1 MQARSRIVVV
11 AVITGSCLVSAQTA
25 IRPGAAASANMPYA
39 DARPILDAIR
49 DDLLPP
55 ELRARTQAD
64 IESAWPRWVSERDAQ
79 IRARL
84 EEGDRD
90 SIINF
95 LLFGVTFTQQP
106 RTRARD
112 ILVLASQGRTAD
124 IVQGP
129 IVQRRIEDL
138 VAGAASP
145 GANERLQFVRRVL
158 EARGADPT
166 TPTGRSQARRYL
178 NDGLGRVLAEYEAY
192 SQAPAPEQSVRFGER
207 GLSSDTSLSPG
218 FAIEQ
223 ALEAIKA
230 QRLLGAGSVRRIAI
244 VGPGLDF
251 TDKREG
257 YDFYP
262 QQTLQPFAVMDSLIR
277 LGLAARNDL
286 QVTTF
291 DLSGR
296 VNQHLDAARQRARS
310 GDAYV
315 LQLPRDKD
323 AAWAQPLITYWER
336 FGDRIGEPVTPIAV
350 PLDLGGVDVRAVRV
364 PAAAVLAITPHD
376 LNIVLQRLEPLAG
389 GDRFDLIIATNL
401 LVYYDVFE
409 RSLALV
415 NVGKMLRP
423 GGLFLA
429 NNSSPVV
436 LPPSMDSAGYSET
449 VFSSRLNDR
458 DRIVWYRGR

>member
-1 MQARSRIVVV
+1 M
-11 AVITGSCLVSAQTA
+11 SAQTA

-145 GANERLQFVRRVL
+145 GAGERLQFVRRVL

-178 NDGLGRVLAEYEAY
+178 NDGLGSVLAEYEAY

-277 LGLAARNDL
+277 LGLADTNVGATHASPL

-291 DLSGR
+291 DLSDR
-296 VNQHLDAARQRARS
+296 VNQHLEAARQRARS

-336 FGDRIGEPVTPIAV
+336 FGDRIGEPATPIAA
-350 PLDLGGVDVRAVRV
+350 PLELGGVDVRAVRV
-364 PAAAVLAITPHD
+364 PAAALLAITPHD
-376 LNIVLQRLEPLAG
+376 LNIVLQRLEPLAD

-401 LVYYDVFE
+401 LVYYDGFE

-449 VFSSRLNDR
+449 VFSNRLNDR
-458 DRIVWYRGR
+458 DRINWYRRR